1 MLTPVTDPALVEAVG
16 PSVVGGESA
25 PPVVG
30 VLVGGVAEVVVGGTA
45 AEVAGAGDSALGVG
59 LLTTGD
65 GAGAEGAAAGGF
77 ETADELHRLRGGV
90 VILQAP
96 GRERA
101 RVWFMGIPRE
111 VFAEITSWQRQAA
124 LVLTTEAREVQQPCV
139 GLVLLGPPCKKVR
152 HGVILAN
159 GEVQDEL
166 EAGTDWA
173 PTKPAFLP
181 AAMTMS
187 TSVNARTLAIVS
199 SEINLI
205 AASAQNP
212 KKHRL

>member
-1 MLTPVTDPALVEAVG
+1 MLTPVIDPALVEAVG
-16 PSVVGGESA
+16 TSVVGGESA

-45 AEVAGAGDSALGVG
+45 AEVAGAGELALGVG

-65 GAGAEGAAAGGF
+65 GAGAGAEGAAAGGF

-111 VFAEITSWQRQAA
+111 LLVEITSWQRQAA
-124 LVLTTEAREVQQPCV
+124 LVLTTEAREVQQRCV
-139 GLVLLGPPCKKVR
+139 GLVLLGPPCKKLR
-152 HGVILAN
+152 HGAILAS

-166 EAGTDWA
+166 EGGTD
-173 PTKPAFLP
+173 
-181 AAMTMS
+181 
-187 TSVNARTLAIVS
+187 
-199 SEINLI
+199 
-205 AASAQNP
+205 
-212 KKHRL
+212 

>member
-1 MLTPVTDPALVEAVG
+1 MLTPVIDPALVEAVG
-16 PSVVGGESA
+16 TSVVGGESA

-45 AEVAGAGDSALGVG
+45 AEVAGAGDVALGVG

-65 GAGAEGAAAGGF
+65 GAGAGAEGAAAGGF

-111 VFAEITSWQRQAA
+111 LLVEITSWQRQAA
-124 LVLTTEAREVQQPCV
+124 LVLTTEAREVQQRCV
-139 GLVLLGPPCKKVR
+139 GLVLLGPPCKKLR
-152 HGVILAN
+152 HGAILAN

-166 EAGTDWA
+166 EGGTD
-173 PTKPAFLP
+173 
-181 AAMTMS
+181 
-187 TSVNARTLAIVS
+187 
-199 SEINLI
+199 
-205 AASAQNP
+205 
-212 KKHRL
+212 

>member
-1 MLTPVTDPALVEAVG
+1 MLTPVIDPALVEAVG
-16 PSVVGGESA
+16 TSVVGGESA

-45 AEVAGAGDSALGVG
+45 AEVAGAGAGELALGVG

-65 GAGAEGAAAGGF
+65 GAGAGAEGAAAGGF

-101 RVWFMGIPRE
+101 RVWFMEIPRVLLVE
-111 VFAEITSWQRQAA
+111 VTSWQRQAA
-124 LVLTTEAREVQQPCV
+124 LVLTTEAREVQQRCV
-139 GLVLLGPPCKKVR
+139 GLVLLGPPCKKLR
-152 HGVILAN
+152 HGAILAN

-166 EAGTDWA
+166 EGGTD
-173 PTKPAFLP
+173 
-181 AAMTMS
+181 
-187 TSVNARTLAIVS
+187 
-199 SEINLI
+199 
-205 AASAQNP
+205 
-212 KKHRL
+212 

>member
-1 MLTPVTDPALVEAVG
+1 MLTPVIDPALVEAVG
-16 PSVVGGESA
+16 TSVVGGESA

-45 AEVAGAGDSALGVG
+45 AEVAGAGESALGVG

-65 GAGAEGAAAGGF
+65 GAGAGAEGAAAGGF

-111 VFAEITSWQRQAA
+111 LLVEITSWQRQAA
-124 LVLTTEAREVQQPCV
+124 LVLTTEAREVQQRCV
-139 GLVLLGPPCKKVR
+139 GLVLLGPPCKKLR
-152 HGVILAN
+152 HGAILAS

-166 EAGTDWA
+166 EGGTD
-173 PTKPAFLP
+173 
-181 AAMTMS
+181 
-187 TSVNARTLAIVS
+187 
-199 SEINLI
+199 
-205 AASAQNP
+205 
-212 KKHRL
+212 

>member
-1 MLTPVTDPALVEAVG
+1 MLTPVIDPALVEAVG
-16 PSVVGGESA
+16 TSVVGGESA

-45 AEVAGAGDSALGVG
+45 AEVAGAGDLAMGVG

-65 GAGAEGAAAGGF
+65 GAGAGAEGAAAGGF

-111 VFAEITSWQRQAA
+111 LLVEITSWQRQAA
-124 LVLTTEAREVQQPCV
+124 LVLTTEAREVQQRCV
-139 GLVLLGPPCKKVR
+139 GLVLLGPPCKKLR
-152 HGVILAN
+152 HGAILAS

-166 EAGTDWA
+166 EGGTD
-173 PTKPAFLP
+173 
-181 AAMTMS
+181 
-187 TSVNARTLAIVS
+187 
-199 SEINLI
+199 
-205 AASAQNP
+205 
-212 KKHRL
+212 